1 MAGDAHASLDDVE
14 RLLEAMIVQQDDKVL
29 TLARRILPHLT
40 PEDLRNPHD
49 FAGLVESAEW
59 NYEDGILAGLRA
71 AQIAV
76 RAARRTVPRAG

>member
-1 MAGDAHASLDDVE
+1 MADDAYASLDDVE
-14 RLLEAMIVQQDDKVL
+14 RLLDAMIVQQDDKVL
-29 TLARRILPHLT
+29 TLARRILPRLT

-49 FAGLVESAEW
+49 FAELVESAEW

-76 RAARRTVPRAG
+76 RAARRSAPRAG

>member
-1 MAGDAHASLDDVE
+1 MADETHATLDDVE
-14 RLLEAMIVQQDDKVL
+14 RLLDAMIVQQDDKVL

-40 PEDLRNPHD
+40 PEDVRNPHD
-49 FAGLVESAEW
+49 FAELVENAEW

-76 RAARRTVPRAG
+76 RAARRAPGSRG